1 MPAKLRTRLRQ
12 KRALLRR
19 SREGLAP
26 YLEISQIRERLD
38 TIENRL
44 ELLEDDLEL
53 IEDNLDINSSMA
65 DNKIVTAEGTV
76 GVGST
81 APVGV
86 GSSNDADAG
95 RERWVKDVTDYEH
108 KQFVEIH
115 EKYQKLRDELEKKF
129 KEEIEKAKAVAAA
142 ELAPAPDGELGYHVG
157 VGSTAPVGVG
167 SSAPA
172 GTTHTDPDTSADGGQ
187 AAPAGTTHTDPDT
200 SADGGQ
206 AAPDP
211 DFS

>member
-1 MPAKLRTRLRQ
+1 MHAKLRTRLRQ

-26 YLEISQIRERLD
+26 YLEIGQIRERLD
-38 TIENRL
+38 AVEGRL

-53 IEDNLDINSSMA
+53 IADNVDINNSMTDKIITA
-65 DNKIVTAEGTV
+65 DGTV

-86 GSSNDADAG
+86 GTSDTSEADNA
-95 RERWVKDVTDYEH
+95 
-108 KQFVEIH
+108 F
-115 EKYQKLRDELEKKF
+115 
-129 KEEIEKAKAVAAA
+129 AVGVGTSDTSEADNAFA
-142 ELAPAPDGELGYHVG
+142 VG
-157 VGSTAPVGVG
+157 VGSTAPPVGVG

-187 AAPAGTTHTDPDT
+187 
-200 SADGGQ
+200 SAT
-206 AAPDP
+206 DP

>member
-1 MPAKLRTRLRQ
+1 MYAKLRSRLRA

-26 YLEISQIRERLD
+26 YLEIGQIRERLD
-38 TIENRL
+38 AVEGRL

-53 IEDNLDINSSMA
+53 IADNVDINNSMT
-65 DNKIVTAEGTV
+65 DENTV

-86 GSSNDADAG
+86 GSTAPVGVGTSDTSEADTSFA
-95 RERWVKDVTDYEH
+95 
-108 KQFVEIH
+108 
-115 EKYQKLRDELEKKF
+115 
-129 KEEIEKAKAVAAA
+129 
-142 ELAPAPDGELGYHVG
+142 VG
-157 VGSTAPVGVG
+157 VGSTAPPVGVG

-172 GTTHTDPDTSADGGQ
+172 GTTHTDPDTSADGEQ
-187 AAPAGTTHTDPDT
+187 
-200 SADGGQ
+200 S
-206 AAPDP
+206 APDP

>member
-86 GSSNDADAG
+86 GSTAPVGVGSSNDADAG

-115 EKYQKLRDELEKKF
+115 EKYQKLREELEEKF
-129 KEEIEKAKAVAAA
+129 KAEIEKAKAVAAA
-142 ELAPAPDGELGYHVG
+142 ELAPAPDGQLGYHVG
-157 VGSTAPVGVG
+157 VGTSDTSEADDAFAVGVG
-167 SSAPA
+167 SSAPP
-172 GTTHTDPDTSADGGQ
+172 GTTHTDPDTSADGAQ
-187 AAPAGTTHTDPDT
+187 ST
-200 SADGGQ
+200 
-206 AAPDP
+206 PDP

>member
-1 MPAKLRTRLRQ
+1 MHAKLRTRLRE

-26 YLEISQIRERLD
+26 YLEIGQIRERLD
-38 TIENRL
+38 AVEGRL

-53 IEDNLDINSSMA
+53 IADNVDINNSMA
-65 DNKIVTAEGTV
+65 DNKTVTV

-86 GSSNDADAG
+86 GS
-95 RERWVKDVTDYEH
+95 T
-108 KQFVEIH
+108 
-115 EKYQKLRDELEKKF
+115 
-129 KEEIEKAKAVAAA
+129 
-142 ELAPAPDGELGYHVG
+142 APVG

-167 SSAPA
+167 STAPV
-172 GTTHTDPDTSADGGQ
+172 GTTHTDPDTSVDGEQ
-187 AAPAGTTHTDPDT
+187 ST
-200 SADGGQ
+200 
-206 AAPDP
+206 PDP

>member
-1 MPAKLRTRLRQ
+1 MHAKLRTRLRS

-26 YLEISQIRERLD
+26 YLEIGQIRERLD
-38 TIENRL
+38 AVEGRL

-53 IEDNLDINSSMA
+53 IADNVDINNSMT
-65 DNKIVTAEGTV
+65 DENTV

-86 GSSNDADAG
+86 GSS
-95 RERWVKDVTDYEH
+95 
-108 KQFVEIH
+108 
-115 EKYQKLRDELEKKF
+115 
-129 KEEIEKAKAVAAA
+129 
-142 ELAPAPDGELGYHVG
+142 AP
-157 VGSTAPVGVG
+157 PVGVG

-172 GTTHTDPDTSADGGQ
+172 GTTHTDPDTSADGEQ
-187 AAPAGTTHTDPDT
+187 
-200 SADGGQ
+200 S
-206 AAPDP
+206 APDP

>member
-1 MPAKLRTRLRQ
+1 MHAKLRTRLREN
-12 KRALLRR
+12 RALLRR

-26 YLEISQIRERLD
+26 YLEIGQIRERLD
-38 TIENRL
+38 AVECRL

-53 IEDNLDINSSMA
+53 IADNVDINNPMTDKIITA
-65 DNKIVTAEGTV
+65 DGTV

-86 GSSNDADAG
+86 GSTAPVGVGTSDTSEADNA
-95 RERWVKDVTDYEH
+95 
-108 KQFVEIH
+108 F
-115 EKYQKLRDELEKKF
+115 
-129 KEEIEKAKAVAAA
+129 A
-142 ELAPAPDGELGYHVG
+142 VG
-157 VGSTAPVGVG
+157 VGSTAPPVGVG

-187 AAPAGTTHTDPDT
+187 
-200 SADGGQ
+200 SAT
-206 AAPDP
+206 DP

>member
-1 MPAKLRTRLRQ
+1 MHSKLRTRLRA

-86 GSSNDADAG
+86 GSSNDAATG

-115 EKYQKLRDELEKKF
+115 EKYQKLREELEEKF
-129 KEEIEKAKAVAAA
+129 KAEIEKAKAVAAA
-142 ELAPAPDGELGYHVG
+142 ELAPAPDGQLGYHVG
-157 VGSTAPVGVG
+157 VGTSDTSEADDAFAVGVG
-167 SSAPA
+167 SSAPP
-172 GTTHTDPDTSADGGQ
+172 GTTHTDPDTSADGAQ
-187 AAPAGTTHTDPDT
+187 ST
-200 SADGGQ
+200 
-206 AAPDP
+206 PDP

>member
-1 MPAKLRTRLRQ
+1 MHAKLRTRLRA

-38 TIENRL
+38 AIESRL
-44 ELLEDDLEL
+44 ELVEDDLEL
-53 IEDNLDINSSMA
+53 IAENVDINNSMA
-65 DNKIVTAEGTV
+65 DEKIVTV

-86 GSSNDADAG
+86 GS
-95 RERWVKDVTDYEH
+95 T
-108 KQFVEIH
+108 
-115 EKYQKLRDELEKKF
+115 
-129 KEEIEKAKAVAAA
+129 
-142 ELAPAPDGELGYHVG
+142 APVG

-167 SSAPA
+167 TSDTSEADDAFAVGVGSSAPP
-172 GTTHTDPDTSADGGQ
+172 GTTHTDPDTSADGEQ
-187 AAPAGTTHTDPDT
+187 ST
-200 SADGGQ
+200 
-206 AAPDP
+206 PDP